1 MIVATLHSP
10 APLLVLINSLV
21 SAGFFFVVVVV
32 CFVFFFPLPVWVSST
47 SVRLCGMFSHLLIRG
62 QELFLALCKL
72 GNFITYGLI

>member
-10 APLLVLINSLV
+10 APLLVLIYSLGSV
-21 SAGFFFVVVVV
+21 GFFVVVVV
-32 CFVFFFPLPVWVSST
+32 VVVFVPLPVWVSST

>member
-10 APLLVLINSLV
+10 APLLVLIYSLG
-21 SAGFFFVVVVV
+21 SAGFFFVVVV

>member
-10 APLLVLINSLV
+10 APLLVLIYSLG
-21 SAGFFFVVVVV
+21 SAGFFVVVVV